1 MASGMSVREAQG
13 ILEIEAPY
21 DKKALKKAYA
31 KLAKRWHPDAVGAR
45 GGTEQ
50 EKADAE
56 RKMMRINQAY
66 ATILSTPEA
75 FEEAPATTAVTTVET
90 PKPDRTEVENTT
102 VSAEDAAAYE
112 SAHPDEFAEWREAI
126 EELIRTNDVNQ
137 YVKTITELA
146 EKEPGYQK
154 PTREKPF
161 GKSWDWVDWAETH
174 TFLERLADPFPASG
188 VYIKRYKKTYDLRDA
203 TLFQAFLHFVN
214 RKLHPERYKVEPGKS
229 VIHLGYKDVKKR

>member
-1 MASGMSVREAQG
+1 MYVEQAADPSSADGRQPGRDETMASGMSVREAQE

-21 DKKALKKAYA
+21 DKRTLKKAYA
-31 KLAKRWHPDAVGAR
+31 KMAKRWHPDAVGAR

-112 SAHPDEFAEWREAI
+112 RGVTYLLNDRNIAMADKAMEYLDSGETVFFIAGAGHFCGDKGIP
-126 EELIRTNDVNQ
+126 ELLKSKGCTVER
-137 YVKTITELA
+137 IT
-146 EKEPGYQK
+146 K
-154 PTREKPF
+154 
-161 GKSWDWVDWAETH
+161 
-174 TFLERLADPFPASG
+174 
-188 VYIKRYKKTYDLRDA
+188 
-203 TLFQAFLHFVN
+203 
-214 RKLHPERYKVEPGKS
+214 
-229 VIHLGYKDVKKR
+229 